1 MRFSTI
7 GYILV
12 NMTELLIR
20 LFIHRDSD
28 GTASRQEYGVLAG
41 VVGICCNILLTAF
54 KIVTGIVTGAV
65 SIATD
70 AVNNLSDAISSIITL
85 VGFKITGKPAD
96 REHPYGHGRAEYL
109 TGFIVAAAVIAVAL
123 TLLKESVSNIFSPD
137 ELDVSI
143 TTIIILIVSILIKLW
158 MSLFYTKIA
167 GKINSEAMMATA
179 VDSRSDCIT
188 TGMALIAVVVM
199 LVWNINIDGYAGAA
213 VALFVIY
220 SGFRSAKE
228 TIEPLLGRAPDKKL
242 TDRITDIA
250 LSCEGILG
258 VHDIRIHEYGHDI
271 IIVSMHVEMPYTL
284 SLTEAHRIADHIERT
299 VTNQKLATEIT
310 IHVDPVNTDDEEML
324 TLRRTVSEHLLELD
338 RRITVHDFRLIRGEH
353 HARLVFEVL
362 VPYDLAM
369 DDEGIREYITRDLD
383 RNLICDIKVDRE

>member
-324 TLRRTVSEHLLELD
+324 TLRRTVSEHLMELD

>member
-1 MRFSTI
+1 
-7 GYILV
+7 
-12 NMTELLIR
+12 MTELLIR

-228 TIEPLLGRAPDKKL
+228 TIEPLLGRAPDKEL
-242 TDRITDIA
+242 TGRITDIA

-299 VTNQKLATEIT
+299 VTDQKLASEIT

-324 TLRRTVSEHLLELD
+324 ELRRNVSEHLLELD
-338 RRITVHDFRLIRGEH
+338 KRITVHDFRLIRGEH
-353 HARLVFEVL
+353 HVRLVFEAL
-362 VPYDLAM
+362 VPYDLPM